1 MPVSH
6 GIHKSP
12 DIEEPSAEFI
22 EQWKKLM
29 RNSSFGR
36 MFEDISFDTSSFLK
50 EKDDSA
56 ECKIEDFKPFL
67 GKDYYGS
74 TQFMS

>member
-56 ECKIEDFKPFL
+56 ECKIEDFEPFLGIDFKPFL
-67 GKDYYGS
+67 GKMD
-74 TQFMS
+74 